1 MFFTLS
7 SEENLGPKLD
17 WLATQT
23 SSEIIRRVL
32 FRQPSLL
39 GHNAQG
45 NLAPKVRHRL
55 SVRSEYIVYLIGGEG
70 YPLWSRKVAVI
81 FMI

>member
-17 WLATQT
+17 WLSAQT
-23 SSEIIRRVL
+23 SSDIIRRVL

-45 NLAPKVRHRL
+45 NLAPKVR
-55 SVRSEYIVYLIGGEG
+55 
-70 YPLWSRKVAVI
+70 PL
-81 FMI
+81 